1 MTTPISTLSTKLPSG
16 AVYDKLKLTAQLI
29 LPAFAALYFGL
40 SQIWNLPAGAEV
52 SGTIS
57 LLNVFVGVIVVWLK
71 SLHNAAGTQ
80 YDGFLTWEDH
90 DEGSSLRLTSIDLQ
104 ALENKGEILM
114 KVSRPE
120 PPIA

>member
-1 MTTPISTLSTKLPSG
+1 MTTPISTTSTKLPSG

-90 DEGSSLRLTSIDLQ
+90 DEGSSLRLTSIDIQ

>member
-1 MTTPISTLSTKLPSG
+1 MTTPTSTTSTKLPSG

-90 DEGSSLRLTSIDLQ
+90 DEGSSLRLTSIDIQ

>member
-1 MTTPISTLSTKLPSG
+1 MTTPISTTSTKLPSG

-57 LLNVFVGVIVVWLK
+57 LLNVFVGVSVVWLK

-90 DEGSSLRLTSIDLQ
+90 DEGSSLRLTSIDIQ

>member
-1 MTTPISTLSTKLPSG
+1 MTTPISTPSTKLPSG